1 MNKIAVLG
9 SGLLGGSIALAA
21 QSRMQGVAVVL
32 WGRRED
38 SIREA
43 KELGITYAT
52 TDLEN
57 AVSEADMIILATPVG
72 AMLQIL
78 DSVSKIKSLK
88 DIIIT
93 DVGSVKLTPR
103 DTLEAVAQAA
113 GACYIGSHP
122 MAGSEQA
129 GIHAA
134 RANLFMGAAC
144 VMTNDFNYSEEK
156 VTLLRD
162 FWEALGCECH
172 QTSSEEHDRVMARI
186 SHLPH
191 LLASVGALVG
201 LKYSEDRKFAGNGLR
216 DTTRVASGHPAM
228 WAEILLRNRGA
239 IKEPIEEAIGHLR
252 DVLAFLEDSSEEQLE
267 RLLNDAK
274 QHRDNL

>member
-52 TDLEN
+52 TDLGD

-88 DIIIT
+88 DIIISYF
-93 DVGSVKLTPR
+93 GSV
-103 DTLEAVAQAA
+103 
-113 GACYIGSHP
+113 
-122 MAGSEQA
+122 
-129 GIHAA
+129 
-134 RANLFMGAAC
+134 
-144 VMTNDFNYSEEK
+144 
-156 VTLLRD
+156 
-162 FWEALGCECH
+162 
-172 QTSSEEHDRVMARI
+172 
-186 SHLPH
+186 
-191 LLASVGALVG
+191 
-201 LKYSEDRKFAGNGLR
+201 
-216 DTTRVASGHPAM
+216 
-228 WAEILLRNRGA
+228 
-239 IKEPIEEAIGHLR
+239 
-252 DVLAFLEDSSEEQLE
+252 
-267 RLLNDAK
+267 
-274 QHRDNL
+274 

>member
-52 TDLEN
+52 TDLGD

-144 VMTNDFNYSEEK
+144 VITND
-156 VTLLRD
+156 
-162 FWEALGCECH
+162 
-172 QTSSEEHDRVMARI
+172 
-186 SHLPH
+186 
-191 LLASVGALVG
+191 
-201 LKYSEDRKFAGNGLR
+201 
-216 DTTRVASGHPAM
+216 
-228 WAEILLRNRGA
+228 
-239 IKEPIEEAIGHLR
+239 
-252 DVLAFLEDSSEEQLE
+252 
-267 RLLNDAK
+267 
-274 QHRDNL
+274 

>member
-52 TDLEN
+52 TDLVD

-144 VMTNDFNYSEEK
+144 VITNDFNHSEEK

-162 FWEALGCECH
+162 FWEALGCECY